1 MAQKQERAQETTMA
15 IIQSTMKLSLL
26 KGIDKV
32 TIRDICTDAGISV
45 GAFYHHFTTKQ
56 ELLLRSFEAFDQIL
70 THHMEHR
77 YLQKSPQDALSDL
90 LLLQIRFVSR
100 EGAGLI
106 AHYYRALLASPSADA
121 VSFDRA
127 YYRTVLDCVQRLADA
142 GQLRPDCHPRSIAN
156 YCVIFIR
163 GCLVDWCLHD
173 QSYDIVSHVRSML
186 PIFIRS
192 FAVVSD

>member
-70 THHMEHR
+70 THHM
-77 YLQKSPQDALSDL
+77 
-90 LLLQIRFVSR
+90 
-100 EGAGLI
+100 
-106 AHYYRALLASPSADA
+106 
-121 VSFDRA
+121 
-127 YYRTVLDCVQRLADA
+127 
-142 GQLRPDCHPRSIAN
+142 
-156 YCVIFIR
+156 
-163 GCLVDWCLHD
+163 
-173 QSYDIVSHVRSML
+173 
-186 PIFIRS
+186 
-192 FAVVSD
+192 